1 MNPVKREHFIPIDKE
16 IILQQQINDNK
27 FNDEQINQITK
38 LFEILEHYFHYEGF
52 SFNKV
57 IKKNYIFFDPDKSP
71 EEKLVYQGEPNKTE
85 FLDNLSIVLK
95 RGNYTQ
101 IDNAVI
107 EDAMVNDDLIG
118 LKLKINFDYFKEYKI
133 FYRGV
138 DQFNE
143 KVRHRF
149 FWKKEKQFETFERV
163 IVYLEYKDKDYFES
177 KRIKVEKL
185 SFEPS
190 SIILKTF
197 KRVPKNDIET
207 IFPHA
212 TPVMSLKDK
221 LLLWVPALGGGIPLI
236 TTKVVPPL
244 IAMYA
249 AYKAG
254 ETLNSHAIQTQL
266 IQGVVAL
273 GLIGAYLFRQYKRFL
288 TKKNE
293 FSKMLSDSLYFK
305 NIANNSGVFPAL
317 IDGAEEEELKETIL
331 AYTFLLMSNEPILAK
346 DLDEKIEDWFR
357 IKFNKEIDFDV
368 TDALIKLERLRI
380 GIESNGKWSVLS
392 TENALRRIDEIWDGI
407 FSYNTKE

>member
-85 FLDNLSIVLK
+85 FLDNLSTVLK

-177 KRIKVEKL
+177 KKIKVEKL

-249 AYKAG
+249 AYKTG

-305 NIANNSGVFPAL
+305 SIANNSGVFPAL

-331 AYTFLLMSNEPILAK
+331 AYTFLLMSNEPISAK

-368 TDALIKLERLRI
+368 QDALVKLERLRI

>member
-1 MNPVKREHFIPIDKE
+1 
-16 IILQQQINDNK
+16 
-27 FNDEQINQITK
+27 
-38 LFEILEHYFHYEGF
+38 
-52 SFNKV
+52 
-57 IKKNYIFFDPDKSP
+57 
-71 EEKLVYQGEPNKTE
+71 
-85 FLDNLSIVLK
+85 
-95 RGNYTQ
+95 
-101 IDNAVI
+101 
-107 EDAMVNDDLIG
+107 
-118 LKLKINFDYFKEYKI
+118 
-133 FYRGV
+133 
-138 DQFNE
+138 
-143 KVRHRF
+143 
-149 FWKKEKQFETFERV
+149 
-163 IVYLEYKDKDYFES
+163 
-177 KRIKVEKL
+177 
-185 SFEPS
+185 
-190 SIILKTF
+190 
-197 KRVPKNDIET
+197 
-207 IFPHA
+207 
-212 TPVMSLKDK
+212 
-221 LLLWVPALGGGIPLI
+221 
-236 TTKVVPPL
+236 
-244 IAMYA
+244 MYA

-331 AYTFLLMSNEPILAK
+331 AYTFLLMSNEPISAK

>member
-57 IKKNYIFFDPDKSP
+57 IKKNYVFFDPDKSP

-85 FLDNLSIVLK
+85 FLDNLSTVLK

-118 LKLKINFDYFKEYKI
+118 LKLKINFDFFKEYKI
-133 FYRGV
+133 FYRCV
-138 DQFNE
+138 DLFNE

-331 AYTFLLMSNEPILAK
+331 AYTFLLMSNEPISAK

-407 FSYNTKE
+407 FSYNIKE